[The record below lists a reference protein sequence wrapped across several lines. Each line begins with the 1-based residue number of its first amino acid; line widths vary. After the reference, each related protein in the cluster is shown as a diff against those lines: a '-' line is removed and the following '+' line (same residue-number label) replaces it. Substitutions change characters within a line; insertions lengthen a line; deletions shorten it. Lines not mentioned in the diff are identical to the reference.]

1 MTNFGNLILTQYTT
15 LIQSILHSYMAS
27 QSHVLTNFHLLIIIT
42 ITNKNWGQ
50 TVYGVPPLIPL
61 GLNIFS
67 NSFTSL
73 NYT

>member
-42 ITNKNWGQ
+42 ITNKN
-50 TVYGVPPLIPL
+50 
-61 GLNIFS
+61 
-67 NSFTSL
+67 
-73 NYT
+73 